1 MSSTILTTKGY
12 HVIKDYYEESDIEE
26 LKKDCTVTPYS
37 SFEAGPPPQS
47 FKAYRNGK
55 TQLILPRHF
64 GYNTFGEPDINMLED
79 FEPQEINLTFNGS
92 LRDPQQ
98 VIVDKYLAS
107 KESGG
112 GIISIPCGGGKTVIG
127 LGIAAA
133 LGVKTIVIVHKEFL
147 VNQWKERIR
156 QFLPDA
162 RIGHIQA
169 GVVKTKDCDIVIG
182 MLQSLSMRDY
192 GQETFSDI
200 GLAIY
205 DECHHLGAEVFS
217 RCFFKVTTKYN
228 LGLSATLDRKDGLSK
243 VFKWFIGPVIHL
255 LKDRDSDDIC
265 EVQLYKYKNKDL
277 RYSREH
283 KRYTGKPDYI
293 RMLTNIINWEDR
305 DNLIIKVLNKNI
317 TENRNILILSD
328 RLKHLERLFKKIKD
342 DPVWDGNSSIGYYI
356 GGMSELQLKDS
367 ETKQVILGTYKM
379 ASEGMD
385 IPHLDTLFLVSPKSD
400 IEQSVGRILR
410 LKVKDR
416 VNIPKV
422 VDISDTFSSF
432 INQERKRIAF
442 YKKNKYPVQIFNEHG
457 DFVKNQDLRGKKK
470 KEITYSQCII

>member
-1 MSSTILTTKGY
+1 
-12 HVIKDYYEESDIEE
+12 
-26 LKKDCTVTPYS
+26 
-37 SFEAGPPPQS
+37 
-47 FKAYRNGK
+47 
-55 TQLILPRHF
+55 
-64 GYNTFGEPDINMLED
+64 
-79 FEPQEINLTFNGS
+79 
-92 LRDPQQ
+92 
-98 VIVDKYLAS
+98 
-107 KESGG
+107 
-112 GIISIPCGGGKTVIG
+112 
-127 LGIAAA
+127 
-133 LGVKTIVIVHKEFL
+133 
-147 VNQWKERIR
+147 
-156 QFLPDA
+156 
-162 RIGHIQA
+162 
-169 GVVKTKDCDIVIG
+169 